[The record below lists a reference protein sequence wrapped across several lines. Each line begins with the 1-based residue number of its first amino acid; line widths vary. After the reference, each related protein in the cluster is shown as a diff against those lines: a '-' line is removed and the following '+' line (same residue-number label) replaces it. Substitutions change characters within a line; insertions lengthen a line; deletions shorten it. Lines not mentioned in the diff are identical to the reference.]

1 MRVLL
6 GPSRRF
12 LQVASSCR
20 GLTLGCSHI
29 ARPPWARKPSMVFL
43 LGPAR
48 ASAGWPQGFREGP
61 RGKLAKRE
69 TCSAWFSRYVRLVR
83 DHFRS
88 IPRLQSDCV
97 TVLIWP
103 HFPFSSDSCALKVSS
118 WKDGTHTRKL
128 DFVWSFCGYF
138 LEALR
143 HSSTTEG
150 VTGCKL
156 LLKFIRTGDDDKE
169 LTELTLGVRHME
181 QAQRNSPQALRS
193 MAPA

>member
-1 MRVLL
+1 MKYNHRGCFCL
-6 GPSRRF
+6 GPKGPLRGDFQGPRGHRGQENRRWF
-12 LQVASSCR
+12 SCWGLQGPPQD
-20 GLTLGCSHI
+20 GL
-29 ARPPWARKPSMVFL
+29 K
-43 LGPAR
+43 
-48 ASAGWPQGFREGP
+48 GFREGP

-69 TCSAWFSRYVRLVR
+69 TCCAWFSRYVRLVR
-83 DHFRS
+83 YHVGS

-103 HFPFSSDSCALKVSS
+103 RFPFSSDSCALKVSS

-156 LLKFIRTGDDDKE
+156 LLKFITIGDDDKE

-193 MAPA
+193 MAPV